1 MRKFIAACFVLFLV
15 SSAAA
20 TTIRNEEVRVDLAS
34 SEVEVTLEVGE
45 LTSESLSYLTN
56 YPVSNVRASVNGT
69 EIPCQ
74 VDSLQVGSEIRCDPP
89 VEDNFTVRMEFQAR
103 ELILSRQETDT
114 FQYTHTFYRPTNHFR
129 LRVVLPKG
137 AGLLEDRNV
146 TSAVISPPGA
156 ETGSNGRRIFV
167 EWKLEPDLGDTMTF
181 QVAYQSFSTRISALQ
196 AAALAVTAA
205 LIALGAYFGYRR
217 LQMEDIE
224 NVYGELETD
233 EKKVIDILRE
243 NNGSMLQKDVVEQM
257 DYSKAKV
264 SGTVSGLVEKEV
276 IVKEKEGRSNRLA
289 IARNYRT

>member
-20 TTIRNEEVRVDLAS
+20 TTIKNEEVRIDLAS

-56 YPVSNVRASVNGT
+56 YPVSNVEASVNGT
-69 EIPCQ
+69 EIPCE
-74 VDSLQVGSEIRCDPP
+74 VDSMQVGSEIRCSPP
-89 VEDNFTVRMEFQAR
+89 VEDNFTVDMEFKAG
-103 ELILSRQETDT
+103 ELILSRQETEI
-114 FQYTHTFYRPTNHFR
+114 FRYTQNFYRPTDHFR

-146 TSAVISPPGA
+146 TSTVISPPDA

-167 EWKLEPDLGDTMTF
+167 EWETEPGLGETMTF
-181 QVAYQSFSTRISALQ
+181 QVAYQSFSTRISPIQ
-196 AAALAVTAA
+196 AAVLAVTAA

-224 NVYGELETD
+224 NVYGELDQD
-233 EKKVIDILRE
+233 EIEVLDLLRE
-243 NNGSMLQKDVVEQM
+243 NDGSMLQKDVVEQM
-257 DYSKAKV
+257 DYSKAKI
-264 SGTVSGLVEKEV
+264 SGIVSGLVDEEV
-276 IVKEKEGRSNRLA
+276 LVKEKEGRSNRLA
-289 IARNYRT
+289 IAKNYRA